1 MERLRSVL
9 VAGALAVV
17 ASVVVAGPAG
27 AAKGGNNDTAKACQQ
42 GGWQTLVPNLGDRFA
57 NQGDCV
63 NDGAKGSA
71 PFGAAGK
78 AACTDR
84 QGINGSGVDGTFESG
99 NGHWTCLFMTP
110 VGTDPDPLLQA
121 LQTACATDR
130 GSFDPGQFGVG
141 DFASTCM
148 SF

>member
-1 MERLRSVL
+1 MGRVRGVL
-9 VAGALAVV
+9 MAGAVAVAVSAV
-17 ASVVVAGPAG
+17 AAGPAV

-110 VGTDPDPLLQA
+110 VGTDPDPLLQT
-121 LQTACATDR
+121 LQTACETDR
-130 GSFDPGQFGVG
+130 GLFDPGQFDVG
-141 DFASTCM
+141 AFASTCM